1 MPKRVYLHIGLPK
14 TGTTAVQ
21 ELLWLNRDALAAAGV
36 CYPGYV
42 HAAHFL
48 AAIDLQP
55 QRYRDWLEPLAEGAW
70 DRLAEHV
77 RSWPGTS
84 VISCELLAPATP
96 EQVERALASLDFAE
110 VHVICTAR
118 DLARQIPSVW
128 QENVKTGQATSFRD
142 LCAALRTGEP
152 VETSGLFWDYQDLT
166 RILRTWAG
174 SLPPEQVHVVTV
186 PRDGSG
192 VWPRF
197 ASVLELDV
205 SGLRRA
211 GGDNSSLG
219 ATEVELL
226 RRLNLALDVDWPHYA
241 SVVKDQLA
249 TEVLARRPGRR
260 RITIDV
266 DDHPWMRKQAQQFVD
281 EIREAGYH
289 VVGDV
294 ADLLPLEEDLAAG
307 FPEPSDGE
315 LLDAAIDALAR
326 LVPRVPQEWPPKPLS
341 LKQTLL
347 DLSERNPPAM
357 ALRRLY
363 WKGKSRI
370 SWVRNHPLRSRM
382 R

>member
-1 MPKRVYLHIGLPK
+1 
-14 TGTTAVQ
+14 
-21 ELLWLNRDALAAAGV
+21 
-36 CYPGYV
+36 
-42 HAAHFL
+42 
-48 AAIDLQP
+48 
-55 QRYRDWLEPLAEGAW
+55 
-70 DRLAEHV
+70 
-77 RSWPGTS
+77 
-84 VISCELLAPATP
+84 
-96 EQVERALASLDFAE
+96 

-128 QENVKTGQATSFRD
+128 QENVKTGQATSFPD

-152 VETSGLFWDYQDLT
+152 AETSGLFWDYQDLT

-174 SLPPEQVHVVTV
+174 SLPPERVHVVTV
-186 PRDGSG
+186 PHDGSG

-205 SGLRRA
+205 SGLERA

-249 TEVLARRPGRR
+249 TEVLARRPGPR
-260 RITIDV
+260 RITIGV
-266 DDHPWMRKQAQQFVD
+266 DDHPWVRKQAQQFVD

-289 VVGDV
+289 VVGDL
-294 ADLLPLEEDLAAG
+294 ADLLPLEEDLETG

-315 LLDAAIDALAR
+315 LLDAAVDALAR
-326 LVPRVPQEWPPKPLS
+326 LVPRVPREWPRKPFYPK
-341 LKQTLL
+341 QILL
-347 DLSERNPPAM
+347 DFSERNPPAM

-370 SWVRNHPLRSRM
+370 SWVRNPPAPGPRPGR
-382 R
+382 